1 MNVSEEVSFLVIN
14 WLGWRAIE
22 YKATVIYKNIWLFE
36 LLLDWVVSII
46 SLQYTYIFGDVA
58 LIDI

>member
-14 WLGWRAIE
+14 WLGWRTIE